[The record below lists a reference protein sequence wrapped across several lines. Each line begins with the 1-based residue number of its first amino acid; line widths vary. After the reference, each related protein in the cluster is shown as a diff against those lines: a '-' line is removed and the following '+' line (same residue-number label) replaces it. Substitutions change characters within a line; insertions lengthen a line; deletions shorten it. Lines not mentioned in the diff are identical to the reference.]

1 MVTDHQVK
9 CLFRHYEQTHQLE
22 LSAMRSG
29 MNRKTASK
37 YIRKRQLPSNMPQER
52 DWRTRKDPLD
62 RIWDMAQPFLVD
74 TPELEAKSLFEHL
87 LEQHPDQINPSH
99 LRTFQRRVKDWR
111 LKEGKDQEVFFDQ
124 IRTPGECMQLDW
136 TDMNLLN
143 IFVAG
148 EHYLHKLAH
157 LVLPYSN
164 YEGAVRSR
172 SESILSIKKVLRYF
186 LYSINAT
193 PVTLQV
199 DNSSAA
205 THQIKRTGSERDF
218 NDELVSIAEY
228 YGFSL
233 RSTNIGCP
241 NENGD
246 VESLNGHIKRRIKQ
260 ALLLRGSTSFDSME
274 DYDHFLQTVF
284 DKANKT
290 RMKKFQEEIQVMKPI
305 PENPLPEYQEMY
317 VSVRSRSTV
326 NIKKVTYSVPSRLIG
341 SELKAKIHENKILLY
356 NGAELVHE
364 MPRVLGDRGQVIDY
378 RHIIHSLVRKPAAF
392 KNYRFRGELYPTE
405 IFRTSFDKL
414 VNIHGDR
421 KGSLEYLR
429 ILKLSAETIES
440 EVETA
445 LLLLL
450 ESNCENFSHKEVAA
464 LVNIEKTLITDMAE
478 FVPDLTSYDDLIK
491 GENDYD
497 LLTDQPTPAEEPQS
511 LGNELVLSRSD
522 GEIKECQLVSRE
534 NIATLV
540 GDRVG
545 SSEGKKNRES
555 DKAIRDSSAVYHGY
569 LRPKTSDSQT
579 SQVIANLIGGKFCK
593 QRRERTGVWPTWQG

>member
-9 CLFRHYEQTHQLE
+9 CLFRHYEQTRQLE

-37 YIRKRQLPSNMPQER
+37 YIRKRQLPSNMPSER
-52 DWRTRKDPLD
+52 DWRTREDPLD
-62 RIWDMAQPFLVD
+62 VIWSKAEAFLVD
-74 TPELEAKSLFEHL
+74 APGLEAKSLFEHL

-111 LKEGKDQEVFFDQ
+111 LKEGKEQEVFFDQ
-124 IRTPGECMQLDW
+124 IRAPGECMQLDW
-136 TDMNLLN
+136 TDMNSLN

-172 SESILSIKKVLRYF
+172 SESILSIKKVLRHF

-233 RSTNIGCP
+233 RSTNISCP

-246 VESLNGHIKRRIKQ
+246 VESLNGHIKRRVKQ
-260 ALLLRGSTSFDSME
+260 ALLLRGSNSFDSME
-274 DYDHFLQTVF
+274 DYDYLLQTVF

-290 RMKKFQEEIQVMKPI
+290 RMKKFQEELQVMKSI

-317 VSVRSRSTV
+317 VSVRKGSTV

-341 SELKAKIHENKILLY
+341 SELKAKIHENKIVLY
-356 NGAELVHE
+356 NGADLVHE

-405 IFRTSFDKL
+405 VFRMSFDKL
-414 VNIHGDR
+414 VHIHGDR
-421 KGSLEYLR
+421 KGCLEYLR

-445 LLLLL
+445 LQLLLANNS
-450 ESNCENFSHKEVAA
+450 EDFSHKEVAA
-464 LVNIEKTLITDMAE
+464 LVNIKQVLITDMAE
-478 FVPDLTSYDDLIK
+478 FVPELTSYDDLIK

-497 LLTDQPTPAEEPQS
+497 LLTDQPTPAEESQS
-511 LGNELVLSRSD
+511 LGHELILSRSH
-522 GEIKECQLVSRE
+522 GEIKKCKLVSRE
-534 NIATLV
+534 NVTTLI
-540 GDRVG
+540 GDRIG
-545 SSEGKKNRES
+545 SPEGKKNRES
-555 DKAIRDSSAVYHGY
+555 DKAIRDSSTIYVGY
-569 LRPKTSDSQT
+569 PRSKASDTET
-579 SQVIANLIGGKFCK
+579 SQIIANLIGGKFCK
-593 QRRERTGVWPTWQG
+593 QRRERAGVWITGQG